1 MQKETID
8 SSAGNGASE
17 LDEELRDV
25 LITISVIAK
34 RLATKLEQEVLSKEK
49 ETDNGKE
56 ENRI

>member
-8 SSAGNGASE
+8 TGAGNGSTD

>member
-1 MQKETID
+1 MQKDTID
-8 SSAGNGASE
+8 TGASNGSSD